1 MPPLTRASPVFQ
13 KCRHFQLPRPHR
25 QRYAQVQQGFSRRLQ
40 LYVQPKLGRCLE
52 WRLAPYSRRGDSI
65 TQQVDPYTLSRN
77 YRTSD
82 YDVRHNISANFYY
95 TLINIKTQNRTEHAD
110 RWREHRWHN
119 LLSNRQPFSVYNSR
133 ITDCLF
139 GNTTYFDGCSCGPS
153 RRAKQYPGFP
163 FRFSE
168 VKPYA
173 RTSPAVSN
181 TLIFLE
187 EHVLERED
195 PVLEVRRFHVYEP
208 GLSEGVRQHRHTLR
222 RGEKVHGERA

>member
-13 KCRHFQLPRPHR
+13 KCRHFQLTRPHR

-95 TLINIKTQNRTEHAD
+95 TLTLR
-110 RWREHRWHN
+110 
-119 LLSNRQPFSVYNSR
+119 LR
-133 ITDCLF
+133 IAL
-139 GNTTYFDGCSCGPS
+139 
-153 RRAKQYPGFP
+153 
-163 FRFSE
+163 
-168 VKPYA
+168 
-173 RTSPAVSN
+173 N
-181 TLIFLE
+181 TLIGGGNTGGTIFYRTVSPSACITRASLTVCSATRHSLTGVLADHLE
-187 EHVLERED
+187 G
-195 PVLEVRRFHVYEP
+195 PSSIQGFHFDFQKSNLTPARVQP
-208 GLSEGVRQHRHTLR
+208 SAILSFSS
-222 RGEKVHGERA
+222 KNMC

>member
-13 KCRHFQLPRPHR
+13 KCRHFQLTRPHR

-95 TLINIKTQNRTEHAD
+95 TLTLRLRIALNTLIGGGNTGGTIFYRTVSPSACI
-110 RWREHRWHN
+110 
-119 LLSNRQPFSVYNSR
+119 NSR
-133 ITDCLF
+133 ITDGLF

-173 RTSPAVSN
+173 RTSSAVSN
-181 TLIFLE
+181 TLTFLE

-222 RGEKVHGERA
+222 RGEKMHGERA